1 MYVNNRKIRKI
12 KFGGIDLEKEI
23 YLWHNGYMMIEK
35 KTIKNDFKVAFF
47 GVKSWEK
54 EIIEKEISKLDTF
67 GVGIFKEEVQDN
79 LELASKYDVIS
90 PFIYSVFDERVLE
103 KLPNLK
109 MIATR
114 STGVD
119 HIDRKFCEK
128 NKITVTS
135 VPVYGSSTVAEY
147 AFALLL
153 AVAKKVVI
161 AHQSVEDGEFSPEG
175 LTGVDLYGKTLG
187 VIGCGKIGQN
197 VIKIARGFGM
207 KVLGVDGYRDPKLEK
222 KSGFKYTDL
231 ETCLK
236 NSDFVTLHVP
246 AIKETYHMINKK
258 NIKLMKPG
266 SYLINTARGAVVETE
281 AIVWAL
287 NNAILAGAGLD
298 VTEEEMLVDSMSVV
312 MSNKLSKDN
321 LQDILSF
328 HLLRDR
334 DDVVFTPH
342 NAFNTKEAIER
353 IVRTTVEN
361 IREFVTK

>member
-1 MYVNNRKIRKI
+1 MDKKNNQPKADWRI
-12 KFGGIDLEKEI
+12 
-23 YLWHNGYMMIEK
+23 
-35 KTIKNDFKVAFF
+35 AFF

-67 GVGIFKEEVQDN
+67 GVGIFNEEVQDN
-79 LELASKYDVIS
+79 LGLASKYDIIS
-90 PFIYSVFDERVLE
+90 PFIYSNFDTKVLE

-114 STGVD
+114 STGMD
-119 HIDRKFCEK
+119 HIDCNQCKK
-128 NKITVTS
+128 NKIVVS
-135 VPVYGSSTVAEY
+135 NVPVYGSNTVAEY

-153 AVAKKVVI
+153 ATTRKIVV
-161 AHQSVEDGEFSPEG
+161 AHQSVEEGEFNPEG
-175 LTGVDLYGKTLG
+175 LTGVDLVGKTLG

-222 KSGFKYTDL
+222 KSGFKYVDL

-246 AIKETYHMINKK
+246 AIPETHHMINKK

-281 AIVWAL
+281 AILWAL
-287 NNAILAGAGLD
+287 NNKILAGVGLD
-298 VTEEEMLVDSMSVV
+298 TTEDESKLESMSTV
-312 MSNKLSKDN
+312 MSRELSKGD
-321 LQDILSF
+321 LQGILSF

-353 IVRTTVEN
+353 IIETTMDN
-361 IREFVTK
+361 IKKFMTSEL

>member
-1 MYVNNRKIRKI
+1 M
-12 KFGGIDLEKEI
+12 D
-23 YLWHNGYMMIEK
+23 
-35 KTIKNDFKVAFF
+35 IKNKDYKIAFF

-54 EIIEKEISKLDTF
+54 EIIEREISKLDTF

-79 LELASKYDVIS
+79 LELAAKYDIIS
-90 PFIYSVFDERVLE
+90 PFIYSRFDEKTLN

-109 MIATR
+109 MVATR
-114 STGVD
+114 STGTD
-119 HIDRKFCEK
+119 HINCDWCKK
-128 NKITVTS
+128 NNIVVAN
-135 VPVYGSSTVAEY
+135 VPVYGSNTVAEY

-153 AVAKKVVI
+153 AITRKVVV
-161 AHQSVEDGEFSPEG
+161 AHQSVEDGEFNPEG
-175 LTGVDLYGKTLG
+175 LTGVDLVGKTLG

-207 KVLGVDGYRDPKLEK
+207 KVLGVDDYKNPDLEK
-222 KSGFKYTDL
+222 KSGFKYVDL

-246 AIKETYHMINKK
+246 ALPGTTHMINKQ

-287 NNAILAGAGLD
+287 NNKILAGVGLD
-298 VTEEEMLVDSMSVV
+298 VVEEEMLADSMSVIT
-312 MSNKLSKDN
+312 SNKITKDN
-321 LQDILSF
+321 LQNLLSF
-328 HLLRDR
+328 HMLRDR

-353 IVRTTVEN
+353 IVETTVEN
-361 IREFVTK
+361 IKKFMAGEI